1 MVLATMCLCGSI
13 WVHHRACV
21 IGALVIYSEICI
33 THQSYFVSYVFFSFG
48 SLKMK
53 ASTLGIYT
61 VPSTT
66 VPILL
71 MLAQYI
77 SFTPCGCEN
86 CSEKKVLHTQRV
98 SLFFLDSFPGS
109 K

>member
-1 MVLATMCLCGSI
+1 M
-13 WVHHRACV
+13 HHRACV

-33 THQSYFVSYVFFSFG
+33 THQPYFVSYVLFSLG

-53 ASTLGIYT
+53 ASALGIYP
-61 VPSTT
+61 VPSTA

-77 SFTPCGCEN
+77 SFTPEN
-86 CSEKKVLHTQRV
+86 CSENKVLHTQRV
-98 SLFFLDSFPGS
+98 SLFFLDSFSGY